1 MSISLQKTLF
11 SPAQF
16 NDSTTM
22 LEHLNLLLSEPDFPS
37 NPDTLKAIS
46 KLRNTLVQL
55 EVQQLKQN
63 AIAQGVWD
71 FYPTTKPIITK
82 MLQIAQVNP
91 SHRVLEPSAGSG
103 DLACAI
109 ALVGVNF
116 IDCFEIHP
124 LLQTALKLQGF
135 NLVGDDFLNSSPQ
148 PIYDRIIAN
157 PPFGLNGVARHTTHA
172 YNFLKP
178 GGILVSLSHHYQLKP
193 SRSDRQFF
201 AWLKSKNARFLNC
214 GRAFTKS
221 QRSTNIPLQIILIPN

>member
-1 MSISLQKTLF
+1 MSISLHHAVF
-11 SPAQF
+11 SPAIEQ
-16 NDSTTM
+16 DSTTC
-22 LEHLNLLLSEPDFPS
+22 LEHLNLLLNKQDFPS

-55 EVQQLKQN
+55 EVQQIKQN
-63 AIAQGVWD
+63 AIAQGIWD

-82 MLQIAQVNP
+82 MLQIAQVKP
-91 SHRVLEPSAGSG
+91 SHRILEPSAGSG

-109 ALVGVNF
+109 AQLGVNF
-116 IDCFEIHP
+116 IDCFEIYP

-157 PPFGLNGVARHTTHA
+157 PPFGNNGVARHTTHA

-178 GGILVSLSHHYQLKP
+178 GGILVSLAHHYQLKP
-193 SRSDRQFF
+193 SQTDRQFF

-214 GRAFTKS
+214 GKAFFQS
-221 QRSTNIPLQIILIPN
+221 DRSTNVPLQVILIPH

>member
-1 MSISLQKTLF
+1 MSISLHHAVF

-16 NDSTTM
+16 ENPNQI
-22 LEHLNLLLSEPDFPS
+22 LEHLNLLISQPDFPANS
-37 NPDTLKAIS
+37 NTLKAIS

-55 EVQQLKQN
+55 EVQQIKQN
-63 AIAQGVWD
+63 AIAQGIWD

-109 ALVGVNF
+109 AQLGVNF

-148 PIYDRIIAN
+148 PIYDRVIAN

-193 SRSDRQFF
+193 SRTDRQFF

-214 GRAFTKS
+214 GRAFFQS
-221 QRSTNIPLQIILIPN
+221 DRSTVVPLQIILIPN

>member
-1 MSISLQKTLF
+1 MSISLQRAVF
-11 SPAQF
+11 SPAIEQ
-16 NDSTTM
+16 DSTTI
-22 LEHLNLLLSEPDFPS
+22 LEHLNLLLSEQDFPS

-55 EVQQLKQN
+55 EVQQIKQN
-63 AIAQGVWD
+63 AIAQGIWD
-71 FYPTTKPIITK
+71 FYPTTKPLITK
-82 MLQIAQVNP
+82 MLQIAQVKP
-91 SHRVLEPSAGSG
+91 SHRQSEPSAGSG
-103 DLACAI
+103 DLACVI
-109 ALVGVNF
+109 ASLGVNF

-157 PPFGLNGVARHTTHA
+157 PPFGNNGVARHTTHA

-178 GGILVSLSHHYQLKP
+178 GGILVSLSHHYQLQP
-193 SRSDRQFF
+193 SRTDRQFF

-214 GRAFTKS
+214 GRAFS
-221 QRSTNIPLQIILIPN
+221 QSDRSTHVPLQIILIPN